1 MATIF
6 LSYQSDDRD
15 LAEKLQ
21 ACLKSKGHEAKFDV
35 TELLVGD
42 DWRKELIEALYTAD
56 GIVVLLTEKALQS
69 PYVISEIGAARAVKM
84 ARPFFVAPVL
94 VDGLEVPYFI
104 QDIYCISMKNRTPEG
119 IEETSVA
126 IDGAI
131 RAHFERIRGE
141 TPRIFISHRH
151 KDKELVKALVKVL
164 EAAFHVEKR
173 DIRCTSVHPYRLPA
187 GERTP
192 DRLQAEI
199 TRAKAVLGI
208 LTPDTA
214 ESSYVLFELGSSWG
228 QKVATLP
235 LLAKGA
241 QQGDIPSPI
250 SDRHPIDLA
259 QAEDCRQLIEDLAV
273 ITKLPSQQGG
283 GADQQIDRAIRA
295 LTKAA
300 AAPLTSPE
308 PAASGTRRSK
318 N

>member
-6 LSYQSDDRD
+6 LSYQSDDRK
-15 LAEKLQ
+15 LAEDLQ
-21 ACLKSKGHEAKFDV
+21 KQLKNKGHETRFDV

-42 DWRKELIEALYTAD
+42 DWRKELTEALYTAD
-56 GIVVLLTEKALQS
+56 GIVVLLSKKALRS
-69 PYVISEIGAARAVKM
+69 PFVISEIGAARAVKI
-84 ARPFFVAPVL
+84 ARPFFLAPVL
-94 VDGLEVPYFI
+94 VDGSKIPPFI
-104 QDIYCISMKNRTPEG
+104 QDLYCISMKNRTL
-119 IEETSVA
+119 EETSAA

-141 TPRIFISHRH
+141 NPRIFISHRH
-151 KDKELVKALVKVL
+151 KDKELVKALLTVL
-164 EAAFHVEKR
+164 EVAFHLEKR

-214 ESSYVLFELGSSWG
+214 ESSYTLFELGSSWG

-241 QQGDIPSPI
+241 QQKDIPSPI
-250 SDRHPIDLA
+250 SDRHPIDLT
-259 QAEDCRQLIEDLAV
+259 QADDCRQLIQDLAV
-273 ITKLPSQQGG
+273 ITKLPSREGEG
-283 GADQQIDRAIRA
+283 VNQQIDQAILA
-295 LTKAA
+295 LTTAA
-300 AAPLTSPE
+300 AAPTASSE
-308 PAASGTRRSK
+308 AAAGATRKGR